1 MTPRQKII
9 DYLIGNN
16 HQLTQDEQSVVIMV
30 CHLDGLHIA
39 ELPTKAERSAAVEA
53 LPSNIADGIKGEIM
67 QHFKLR
73 QTAAKSDER

>member
-9 DYLIGNN
+9 EYLSGKN
-16 HQLTQDEQSVVIMV
+16 HTLTQDEQSVVIMV

-39 ELPTKAERSAAVEA
+39 ELPTKAERTAAVEA
-53 LPSNIADGIKGEIM
+53 LPANLADGIKGEIV

-73 QTAAKSDER
+73 QTAT